1 MKYILKGRIK
11 TTKGYGNFLALY
23 QIFHHKRLE
32 TVFPDS
38 YGIYLFLFFDGYVY
52 PEKYGADSM
61 MPFQPGFVSGIIEK
75 N

>member
-1 MKYILKGRIK
+1 MIVMEYI
-11 TTKGYGNFLALY
+11 Y
-23 QIFHHKRLE
+23 
-32 TVFPDS
+32 S
-38 YGIYLFLFFDGYVY
+38 FFDGYVY